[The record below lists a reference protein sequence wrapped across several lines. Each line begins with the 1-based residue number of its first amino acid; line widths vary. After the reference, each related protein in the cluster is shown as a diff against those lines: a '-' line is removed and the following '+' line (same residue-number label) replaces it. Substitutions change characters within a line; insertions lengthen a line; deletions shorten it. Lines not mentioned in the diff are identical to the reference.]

1 VQVRCDEGVA
11 THIGPEPCVVA
22 REGAGEASAGEY
34 TGQPLSRDRKNSP
47 GCRRRYVV
55 RKATW
60 VGAQSRASNR
70 PGVVRDP
77 GMCRRSLCGNRE
89 ISRSTG
95 AAAGRTGPHREG
107 EEP

>member
-11 THIGPEPCVVA
+11 THIGPEPCAFA

-34 TGQPLSRDRKNSP
+34 TRPAIEPRQKNSS
-47 GCRRRYVV
+47 GRRRRYVV
-55 RKATW
+55 RKAIRS
-60 VGAQSRASNR
+60 GALLRAPSR

-77 GMCRRSLCGNRE
+77 GMCRRSLRGNRD
-89 ISRSTG
+89 ISRSTRL
-95 AAAGRTGPHREG
+95 ARRPGPYREG